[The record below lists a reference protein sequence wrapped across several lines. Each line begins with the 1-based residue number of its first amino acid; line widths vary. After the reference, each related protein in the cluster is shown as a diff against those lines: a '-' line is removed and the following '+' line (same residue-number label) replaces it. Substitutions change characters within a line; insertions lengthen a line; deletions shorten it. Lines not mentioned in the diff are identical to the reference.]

1 MKNFL
6 IILFLSV
13 SVSNLFAQN
22 ADVIKSDALMAQSVD
37 DFASAAELFASAATA
52 YEDAG
57 IFDTLS
63 VYQAGVN
70 YNRIKE
76 YDKALDFF
84 TKLKAENI
92 NTIEVALAMSDS
104 YIGTKELDK
113 AITVLED
120 HLDEDSNLSSIYR
133 KLSVVTF
140 NAKKPDKALDYSSKS
155 LELSPNDSFIH
166 MIKMISLAQS
176 NKIAE
181 AIKEG
186 KNILEYDPD
195 NIRVN
200 EQLGVLMCRA
210 IDAEYGREK
219 NRYDRMANPTRVD
232 YSNTRKKLADIAK
245 KYEEAFPYLEKA
257 LKANPN
263 NQQVKTILENSKKR
277 MTD

>member
-140 NAKKPDKALDYSSKS
+140 NAKKPDKAL
-155 LELSPNDSFIH
+155 
-166 MIKMISLAQS
+166 
-176 NKIAE
+176 
-181 AIKEG
+181 
-186 KNILEYDPD
+186 
-195 NIRVN
+195 
-200 EQLGVLMCRA
+200 
-210 IDAEYGREK
+210 
-219 NRYDRMANPTRVD
+219 
-232 YSNTRKKLADIAK
+232 
-245 KYEEAFPYLEKA
+245 
-257 LKANPN
+257 
-263 NQQVKTILENSKKR
+263 
-277 MTD
+277 